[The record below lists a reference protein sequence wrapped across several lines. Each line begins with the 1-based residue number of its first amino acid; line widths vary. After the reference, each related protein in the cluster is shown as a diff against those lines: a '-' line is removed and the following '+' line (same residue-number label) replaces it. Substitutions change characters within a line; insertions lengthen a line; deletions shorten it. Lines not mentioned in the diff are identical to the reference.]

1 MDRLA
6 STEDRQLNQLH
17 PGVYSSINSKD
28 AVYNIADGVVTL
40 MAIDT
45 FERGKD
51 GVLQYVS
58 SPEEFKFLYGEP
70 NYDRYGQQGYN
81 IINWLNAGGS
91 AYVMRIAADDAT
103 YAHAIVNVQTKVV
116 KGNSSTHT
124 GKKVHLDDTN
134 EDVYVDDVYLRPTA
148 SFVKKN
154 NINKDVLLGELSKL
168 RVSENTV
175 DGYSNNFLFMVYPEG
190 RGESYNDLAFRIYT
204 NETFENIQNSRVY
217 NFEVIRYDA
226 DGNQT
231 MIEGPFYVSFDD
243 EALDGNGESMFIEDV
258 VNRYSKYL
266 KVKFNKDAYINIA
279 KIINPDVNPNKLDIL
294 TGKTIYNLENK
305 PETYYNSITRQ
316 EEDIHLS
323 LQKYNSNGHPVSKNG
338 NILLNTPNVEDPVE
352 EALISLDNS
361 MRELNYTTEI
371 NKVSYMKKDF
381 PSLKDNE
388 FSSFKLNLN
397 RLITPAGKGTSDRD
411 EGEIV
416 RFIEKHLNPDTED
429 SEYHLYNEYKKNYEK
444 VAENYHPG
452 ADSYKDNEV
461 DTALA
466 PYINMANQIVS
477 LIRSDLLD
485 YGNQVSAMYEL
496 VKHGITNITLAENYS
511 VSSQE
516 IQDLLTRRDKV
527 QIFTVQH
534 KSKITNIINN
544 VSDYRLGL
552 FQGSDLEGMGELLN
566 NLEDEIRYAWASLVP
581 AAFDDSSK
589 APQDIR
595 DTFDAT
601 KPESAVSKYNDI
613 LQLYEDM
620 NNGYIVDEEN
630 NPVNKNK
637 IYSTITE
644 VANTLLD
651 VIRKITFQSTV
662 TIIDDVIVKV
672 KNDYFNCMKEFYN
685 AIMDAIKLQATYDAD
700 AVRQTARQNIDV
712 AVNSIVATNSK
723 FFNSRLLDFTSPV
736 KLLLGSDGNFEYDVN
751 NLKARKTAI
760 KNKMIKAYNGS
771 ILAEITDTHL
781 YPADV
786 ILDARYPNEVKIAIS
801 NFVRQRRK
809 DMQFFADDSSNNF
822 TVSPQDALTW
832 RQTQFN
838 VVSEYVSA
846 FTQSLTYY
854 DEYTGRDLRF
864 TTTYALATKIPS
876 IATQYGLHYPLAG
889 PRRGIIDGMSAV
901 SWFPND
907 SYKEKLYA
915 AHLNYLQYDNNLTT
929 LGSQSTTKTGA
940 GALTQINNMFTLL
953 KIKRGAEQLCANF
966 IFEFNDTQTT
976 DALYTALNN
985 YLSQYKS
992 NRACEAIDAAIS
1004 ASDYDKQQRILRVRI
1019 TIKFT
1024 GVIERI
1030 ALDFDVS

>member
-1 MDRLA
+1 MA
-6 STEDRQLNQLH
+6 GNEDRQLNQLH
-17 PGVYSSINSKD
+17 PGVYSSINSQD
-28 AVYNIADGVVTL
+28 AVYNIADGIVTL
-40 MAIDT
+40 MAVDT
-45 FERGKD
+45 FERGQD

-58 SPEEFKFLYGEP
+58 TPEEFKFLYGDP

-81 IINWLNAGGS
+81 IINWLNAGGA
-91 AYVMRIAADDAT
+91 AYVMRVTADDAT
-103 YAHAIVNVQTKVV
+103 YAHAIVNIQTKSV
-116 KGNSSTHT
+116 KGDTATHT
-124 GKKVHLDDTN
+124 GKKIHLDETN
-134 EDVYVDDVYLRPTA
+134 EDVYVNDVHLRPVA

-154 NINKDVLLGELSKL
+154 NINRDVLLAELTKL
-168 RVSENTV
+168 RTSENTI

-190 RGESYNDLAFRIYT
+190 RGESYNNLAFRIYT

-217 NFEVIRYDA
+217 NFEVIRYDD

-243 EALDGNGESMFIEDV
+243 QSLDGNGESMFIEDV

-266 KVKFNKDAYINIA
+266 NIKFNKNAYLNIA
-279 KIINPDVNPNKLDIL
+279 RIINPNVNPNKLDIL
-294 TGKTIYNLENK
+294 TGKTIYSLENK
-305 PETYYNSITRQ
+305 PETYYNEDTRR
-316 EEDIHLS
+316 EEDIHLA
-323 LQKYNSNGHPVSKNG
+323 LQKYNSNGHPISNNG
-338 NILLNTPNVEDPVE
+338 VILLNIPNVEDPVE

-361 MRELNYTTEI
+361 MRELSYTTDI

-381 PSLKDNE
+381 PNLQDNE
-388 FSSFKLNLN
+388 FSSFKLSLN
-397 RLITPAGKGTSDRD
+397 RLLTPGEESSSGND

-416 RFIEKHLNPDTED
+416 RFIANHLDDTKEK
-429 SEYHLYNEYKKNYEK
+429 SEYSLYKEYKANYEK
-444 VAENYHPG
+444 VAGDYHPG
-452 ADSYKDNEV
+452 ADNYKDNEV

-466 PYINMANQIVS
+466 PYTNMANQIVS

-485 YGNQVSAMYEL
+485 YGNQISAMYEL

-511 VSSQE
+511 VASAE

-534 KSKITNIINN
+534 KSKITDIINN

-552 FQGSDLEGMGELLN
+552 FQGSDLEGIGELLS
-566 NLEDEIRYAWASLVP
+566 NLEDELRYVWSSLVP
-581 AAFDDSSK
+581 SAFEDNEK
-589 APQDIR
+589 APEDIR
-595 DTFDAT
+595 EVFDAT
-601 KPESAVSKYNDI
+601 VPTSAASKYNEI

-620 NNGYIVDEEN
+620 NNGYIIDDVN
-630 NPVNKNK
+630 NPKNKNR

-644 VANTLLD
+644 VANILLD
-651 VIRKITFQSTV
+651 IIRKITFQSTSM
-662 TIIDDVIVKV
+662 IIDDVIVKV
-672 KNDYFNCMKEFYN
+672 KNDYFSCMKEFYN

-712 AVNSIVATNSK
+712 AVNNIVATNSK
-723 FFNSRLLDFTSPV
+723 FFNSRLLDFTTPV
-736 KLLLGSDGNFEYDVN
+736 KLLLGSDGAFEYDVN

-760 KNKMIKAYNGS
+760 KNKIIKAYNGS
-771 ILAEITDTHL
+771 VLPEITDTHL

-809 DMQFFADDSSNNF
+809 DMQFFADDSPANF
-822 TVSPQDALTW
+822 TVSPQEALTW

-838 VVSEYVSA
+838 IVSEYVSA

-864 TTTYALATKIPS
+864 TTTYALANKIPS

-901 SWFPND
+901 SWYPND

-915 AHLNYLQYDNNLTT
+915 AHLNYMQYDNSITT

-953 KIKRGAEQLCANF
+953 KIKRGAEQLCSNF

-976 DALYTALNN
+976 DALYTSLNN
-985 YLSQYKS
+985 YLNQYKS
-992 NRACEAIDAAIS
+992 NRSCESIDAAIS

-1024 GVIERI
+1024 GIIERI